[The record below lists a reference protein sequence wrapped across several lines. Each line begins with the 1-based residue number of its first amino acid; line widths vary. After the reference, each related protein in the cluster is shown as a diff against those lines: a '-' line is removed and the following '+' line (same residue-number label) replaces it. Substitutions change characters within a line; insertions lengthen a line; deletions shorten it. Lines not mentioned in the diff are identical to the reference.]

1 MNRRERDWSE
11 EKEEDMTIESSWIES
26 FRERKKN
33 NNNNLSNGSSWR
45 GRNYRWRKV
54 EVRRC
59 DTWWV
64 RFLKA
69 DDELFKSGS
78 SYHSLRCGDN
88 SSEPVAAALQETL
101 IFLQLYIYIY
111 ICVYTYVNL
120 SIFGSCFGSKAH
132 CSIGSGDI
140 KQREINNNLRNTG
153 EREHTC

>member
-33 NNNNLSNGSSWR
+33 NNNNLSSGSSWR

-78 SYHSLRCGDN
+78 SFSSLWRQQFWTCG
-88 SSEPVAAALQETL
+88 SSPTRNTDLPAVL
-101 IFLQLYIYIY
+101 YIY